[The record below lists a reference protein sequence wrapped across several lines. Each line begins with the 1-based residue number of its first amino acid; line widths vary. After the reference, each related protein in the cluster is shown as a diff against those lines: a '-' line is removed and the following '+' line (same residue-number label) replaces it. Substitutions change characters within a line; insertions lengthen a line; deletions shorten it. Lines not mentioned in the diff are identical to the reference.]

1 MDTPDQVPGRKNIS
15 TRPVPTTDQ
24 VQGRKESKFKAQMDE
39 KENDRQI
46 KALKDRV
53 EVLENQLK
61 SRSSSDADCVKC
73 ATLEKA
79 LHQSTQY
86 IDRLTAELETAKK
99 QSAQEM
105 DRLKVAL
112 ETANENKDTETA
124 CLKKQVEELKTTTHQ
139 SSVPNDTKKLQEQ
152 LDQNKQQMD
161 RQASELKIVKKDLE
175 IKKEEIIGLQDEK
188 KSIESELTT
197 LKSLSESQNNSS
209 KINTG
214 LQDKIGSMKKQIT
227 QKDTEIGNKKS
238 EIDALKVEINDL
250 KKTIDT
256 LRREKTMEKTAP
268 PGRDDVGD
276 IKQQLSKATHEIDE
290 LKSRLSK
297 MVGENL
303 TNNNLRP
310 KNIRN
315 SLVRCSV
322 SYNSTVIHLSGQCN
336 RPRCTHCNNISICS
350 SFNISVT
357 GLSYDLR
364 YDVDC
369 TSRNVIYLITCKNCN
384 KQYVGQ
390 INQNVS
396 RRMNSHRFDIKYC
409 SINPISHVAT
419 HFGST
424 DNDCTLSDFSFVP
437 IDVVQNNLD
446 RLCKKTL
453 DT

>member
-1 MDTPDQVPGRKNIS
+1 
-15 TRPVPTTDQ
+15 
-24 VQGRKESKFKAQMDE
+24 
-39 KENDRQI
+39 
-46 KALKDRV
+46 
-53 EVLENQLK
+53 
-61 SRSSSDADCVKC
+61 RSSSDADCVKC

-290 LKSRLSK
+290 LKSRSSK
-297 MVGENL
+297 NPPPTHDKKKDTAVVN
-303 TNNNLRP
+303 
-310 KNIRN
+310 
-315 SLVRCSV
+315 SV
-322 SYNSTVIHLSGQCN
+322 SELQKENDALKFRIECLEKQFNPKVFEKKAGQSEQTV
-336 RPRCTHCNNISICS
+336 
-350 SFNISVT
+350 
-357 GLSYDLR
+357 
-364 YDVDC
+364 
-369 TSRNVIYLITCKNCN
+369 
-384 KQYVGQ
+384 
-390 INQNVS
+390 
-396 RRMNSHRFDIKYC
+396 
-409 SINPISHVAT
+409 
-419 HFGST
+419 
-424 DNDCTLSDFSFVP
+424 
-437 IDVVQNNLD
+437 
-446 RLCKKTL
+446 KTL
-453 DT
+453 FEDALKSAEETIVKLRNGNSSDE